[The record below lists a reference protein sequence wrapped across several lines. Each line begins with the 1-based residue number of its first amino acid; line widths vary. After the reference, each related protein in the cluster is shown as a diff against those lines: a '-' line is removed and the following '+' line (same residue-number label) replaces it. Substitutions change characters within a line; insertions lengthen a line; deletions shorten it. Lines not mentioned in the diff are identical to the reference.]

1 MSSDNTDFKTI
12 ESFGR
17 EWSRFDQAALA
28 VDEAERLFAQ
38 YFSIFPWD
46 LLPSDGGVGA
56 DVGCGSGRWAKFV
69 APRVRRLHV
78 VDASANALDVARRNL
93 AGLGSVEYHA
103 ADVAALPFARESLDF
118 AYSLGVLHHTPD
130 TAFGVRAIAAA
141 LKPGAPLLLYLYYAL
156 DNRPGYYRALW
167 KISDLARKI
176 VSKLPSWAKFA
187 VADIVAALVYWP
199 LARAG
204 RLLESADLLPNS
216 WPLAFYRNCPF
227 YVMRTDALDR
237 LGTPLEKRF
246 TRAEIERM
254 LTGAGFTGVR
264 FSETPPFW
272 CAVGIKTRKTSL
284 ENGCREPSAS

>member
-1 MSSDNTDFKTI
+1 MRAGNTDFKTV

-17 EWSRFDQAALA
+17 EWTRFDQAALA
-28 VDEAERLFAQ
+28 VDEAERLFDQ

-46 LLPSDGGVGA
+46 LLPPDGGVGA

-93 AGLGSVEYHA
+93 AGLDTVEFHA
-103 ADVAALPFARESLDF
+103 ADVGALPFGRESLDF

-130 TAFGVRAIAAA
+130 TEFGVRAIAAA
-141 LKPGAPLLLYLYYAL
+141 LKPGAPLLLYLYYAF
-156 DNRPGYYRALW
+156 DNRPAYYRALW
-167 KISDLARKI
+167 RVSDVMRRI
-176 VSKLPSWAKFA
+176 VSQMPNWGKFA
-187 VADIVAALVYWP
+187 VADVVAGLVYWP

-204 RLLESADLLPNS
+204 RMLELANRLPSS

-237 LGTPLEKRF
+237 FGTPLEKRF
-246 TRAEIERM
+246 TRMDIERM
-254 LTGAGFTGVR
+254 LVSAGFEEVR
-264 FSETPPFW
+264 FSEAPPFW
-272 CAVGIKTRKTSL
+272 CAVGVKA
-284 ENGCREPSAS
+284 REGGPLGSQASSPAS